1 MPSSSPTLMT
11 RRQFLGVTAGA
22 AGLLAAPGCAL
33 PEPDDTPDPVLDL
46 VLSAERDAREFASA
60 DRTHGDHVGALHR
73 LADVRRIQA
82 GQLEAALTSP
92 RQTPTPTPAP
102 SAGSPEPVRCPPV
115 DEVRTRLRADI
126 ATATEVALAESGIR
140 AELAGAV
147 AASCTAAVE
156 VLLT

>member
-1 MPSSSPTLMT
+1 MPSSSPTLMS
-11 RRQFLGVTAGA
+11 RRRFLGVTAGA

-46 VLSAERDAREFASA
+46 VLSAERDAREFAAADSA
-60 DRTHGDHVGALHR
+60 HGDHVGALHR

-92 RQTPTPTPAP
+92 RQTPTPAP
-102 SAGSPEPVRCPPV
+102 SADSPEPVRCPPV

>member
-1 MPSSSPTLMT
+1 MPSSSPPLMS
-11 RRQFLGVTAGA
+11 RRRFLGVTVGT

-33 PEPDDTPDPVLDL
+33 PEPDGAPDPVLNL
-46 VLSAERDAREFASA
+46 VLAAERDAREFAAA
-60 DRTHGDHVGALHR
+60 DRTQGDLVGALHR

-92 RQTPTPTPAP
+92 RETPTPAP
-102 SAGSPEPVRCPPV
+102 TTGPPEPVRCPPV

-126 ATATEVALAESGIR
+126 AAATEVALAESGIR
-140 AELAGAV
+140 AELTGAV
-147 AASCTAAVE
+147 AAACTAAVE